1 MRNFI
6 KENESLS
13 MSLKELFSTYHKVYV
28 TAESL
33 TAGLISSYI
42 VNTPGSSAWFDRGF
56 VTYSNEAK
64 AELLGVS
71 TETLKT
77 KGAVSEDTARQMAVG
92 ALKNSHADIA
102 VAVTGIAGPDGG
114 SEQKPVGTVWIAA
127 ADKDNCYAK
136 CYLFLGNREDV
147 RNQTVNEA
155 LKGLIALTQ
164 GINPFEH

>member
-13 MSLKELFSTYHKVYV
+13 LSLKELFSTYHKVYV

>member
-92 ALKNSHADIA
+92 ALKNSHADIS

>member
-1 MRNFI
+1 MQNFI

-13 MSLKELFSTYHKVYV
+13 ASLKDLFFKYHKVYA

-77 KGAVSEDTARQMAVG
+77 KGAVSDETARQMAKG

-114 SEQKPVGTVWIAA
+114 SKQKPVGTVWISV

-136 CYLFLGNREDV
+136 CYLFTGSRDDV
-147 RNQTVNEA
+147 RNQTVHES
-155 LKGLIALTQ
+155 LKALIALTQ
-164 GINPFEH
+164 GKDPF

>member
-92 ALKNSHADIA
+92 ALKNSQADIA

>member
-13 MSLKELFSTYHKVYV
+13 MTLKELFSTYHKVYV

-92 ALKNSHADIA
+92 ALKNSHADIS

>member
-1 MRNFI
+1 MQNFI
-6 KENESLS
+6 KENEFLS
-13 MSLKELFSTYHKVYV
+13 ASLKDLFFKYHKVYA

-77 KGAVSEDTARQMAVG
+77 KGAVSDETARQMVKG

-114 SEQKPVGTVWIAA
+114 SKQKPVGTVWISV

-136 CYLFLGNREDV
+136 RYLFTGSRDDV
-147 RNQTVNEA
+147 RNQTVHES
-155 LKGLIALTQ
+155 LKALIALTQ
-164 GINPFEH
+164 GKEPF

>member
-1 MRNFI
+1 MQNFI

-13 MSLKELFSTYHKVYV
+13 ASLKDLFFKYHKVYA

-77 KGAVSEDTARQMAVG
+77 KGAVSYETARQMAKG

-114 SEQKPVGTVWIAA
+114 SKQKPVGTVWISV

-136 CYLFLGNREDV
+136 CYLFTGSRDDV
-147 RNQTVNEA
+147 RNQTVHES
-155 LKGLIALTQ
+155 LKALIALTQ
-164 GINPFEH
+164 GKEPF